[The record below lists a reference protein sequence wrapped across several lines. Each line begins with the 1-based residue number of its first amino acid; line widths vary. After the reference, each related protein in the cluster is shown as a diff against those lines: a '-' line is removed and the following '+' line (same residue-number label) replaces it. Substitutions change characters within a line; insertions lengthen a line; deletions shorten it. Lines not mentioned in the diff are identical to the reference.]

1 MHIAILDEELPYPL
15 TSGKRIR
22 TLNLL
27 QRLAGRHRLTYIC
40 HRNADVD
47 EGLVASKHFAELGI
61 ETIVVDLPVPPKS
74 GPKFYARLAA
84 NLFSPLPY
92 SVATHASPEL
102 RAAMCDFAKNND
114 VDLWHCEWTPYAEM
128 MRGLE

>member
-27 QRLAGRHRLTYIC
+27 QRLADRHRLTFLC
-40 HRNADVD
+40 HRNADPA
-47 EGLVASKHFAELGI
+47 EAEAASKHFSELGI
-61 ETIVVDLPVPPKS
+61 EAIVVDRPVPPKS
-74 GPKFYARLAA
+74 GPKFYARLAG

-92 SVATHASPEL
+92 SVATHASLEL
-102 RAAMCDFAKNND
+102 REAVCKFAKEN
-114 VDLWHCEWTPYAEM
+114 E
-128 MRGLE
+128 

>member
-27 QRLAGRHRLTYIC
+27 RRLASRHEITYIC
-40 HRNADVD
+40 HRNADP
-47 EGLVASKHFAELGI
+47 EEARTAAEHFKTLGI
-61 ETIVVDLPVPPKS
+61 RTVVVDRAVPPKS
-74 GPKFYARLAA
+74 GIGFYGRLAG
-84 NLFSPLPY
+84 NLLSPLPY

-102 RAAMCDFAKNND
+102 RAAIQRFSAENH
-114 VDLWHCEWTPYAEM
+114 VDLWHCE
-128 MRGLE
+128 

>member
-27 QRLAGRHRLTYIC
+27 RLLSGRHRLTYLC
-40 HRNADVD
+40 HRNADA
-47 EGLVASKHFAELGI
+47 EEARVAAEHFAELGI
-61 ETIVVDLPVPPKS
+61 ETIVVDRAVPPKS
-74 GPKFYARLAA
+74 GPKFYARLAG
-84 NLFSPLPY
+84 NLLSPLPY

-102 RAAMCDFAKNND
+102 RTAVRRFAAMNH
-114 VDLWHCEWTPYAEM
+114 VDL
-128 MRGLE
+128 